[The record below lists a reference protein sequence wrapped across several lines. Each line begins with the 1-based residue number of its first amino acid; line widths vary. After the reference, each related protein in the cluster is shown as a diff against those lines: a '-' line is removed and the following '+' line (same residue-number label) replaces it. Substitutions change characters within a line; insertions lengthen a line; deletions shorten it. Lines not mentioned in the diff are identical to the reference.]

1 MFITYDDIPDPS
13 DELDAVDKGNC
24 VQGLLRASNEPSSK
38 KYLMRITD
46 NRKKAFPQM
55 QFMLLC
61 WCDGRRKRRGR
72 KEGEVGKTLVWKM
85 LNIYS
90 KKVPAIKKG

>member
-46 NRKKAFPQM
+46 NRKKAFLRKKK
-55 QFMLLC
+55 FF
-61 WCDGRRKRRGR
+61 RRCSSCCSAGVTDEGSEGDGR
-72 KEGEVGKTLVWKM
+72 KEK
-85 LNIYS
+85 
-90 KKVPAIKKG
+90 